1 MVPANGAVITLA
13 EGQTQ
18 VSFALVQD
26 GDVAADASMNVSAT
40 YTGVEGSVTS
50 NAWGVNLKNQ
60 DASNRYVRQGDQT
73 WDNSNWQLHPDG
85 NLSGA
90 GAGVRLGSHDE
101 MFVGYGDEAS
111 IDVMLSDN
119 ATGLHQLVTQVDLKA
134 LGGNDI
140 LTGMRNNDLLDGG
153 DGDDVIFGGLGTDQI
168 QGGAGN
174 DIILANTSA
183 RFSSSSRMDDNGTAW
198 SGATLDTGYAPG
210 TTWSVKRYANG
221 ALNMTGF
228 FITGSIDPY
237 TSNTLAEDAQGDA
250 VHAGSGEDYVWGGL
264 GDDRISGD
272 AGADRLF
279 GLGGNDIVEGGD
291 QDDELYGD
299 SNPTPAYLNVG
310 RDYEANLV
318 LTGAHPYHII
328 DPAVNGNDFLDGG
341 LGDDYIEGNGKS
353 DVLYGGAGND
363 QMWGDDQA
371 NDLPGQ
377 YHGNDYLDGEDG
389 IDQLVGGGGTDT
401 LYGGAGNDDL
411 YGDDDDVALE
421 AQHQG
426 ADYLD
431 GEDGNDLLK
440 GGGKDDTLY
449 GGDGDDLLYGDTQQA
464 FLAGEDAKDA
474 GGEAAAITK
483 H

>member
-1 MVPANGAVITLA
+1 M
-13 EGQTQ
+13 
-18 VSFALVQD
+18 
-26 GDVAADASMNVSAT
+26 
-40 YTGVEGSVTS
+40 
-50 NAWGVNLKNQ
+50 KNQ

-221 ALNMTGF
+221 ALN
-228 FITGSIDPY
+228 
-237 TSNTLAEDAQGDA
+237 
-250 VHAGSGEDYVWGGL
+250 
-264 GDDRISGD
+264 R
-272 AGADRLF
+272 
-279 GLGGNDIVEGGD
+279 
-291 QDDELYGD
+291 
-299 SNPTPAYLNVG
+299 
-310 RDYEANLV
+310 
-318 LTGAHPYHII
+318 
-328 DPAVNGNDFLDGG
+328 
-341 LGDDYIEGNGKS
+341 
-353 DVLYGGAGND
+353 
-363 QMWGDDQA
+363 
-371 NDLPGQ
+371 PGPPPRASWRR
-377 YHGNDYLDGEDG
+377 GPSPPVPPSTNWPG
-389 IDQLVGGGGTDT
+389 
-401 LYGGAGNDDL
+401 
-411 YGDDDDVALE
+411 
-421 AQHQG
+421 
-426 ADYLD
+426 
-431 GEDGNDLLK
+431 
-440 GGGKDDTLY
+440 
-449 GGDGDDLLYGDTQQA
+449 
-464 FLAGEDAKDA
+464 
-474 GGEAAAITK
+474 
-483 H
+483 